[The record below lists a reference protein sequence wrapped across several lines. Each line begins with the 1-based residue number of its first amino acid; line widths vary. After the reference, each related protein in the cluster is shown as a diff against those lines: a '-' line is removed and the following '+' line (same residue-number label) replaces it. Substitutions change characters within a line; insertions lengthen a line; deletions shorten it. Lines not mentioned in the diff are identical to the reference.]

1 MPGDPNECRVHAK
14 RCLELAAQSAYPPL
28 KQNIIEVA
36 HIWLRLAA
44 EVEATNH
51 LLRVW
56 GGPRVVDN

>member
-1 MPGDPNECRVHAK
+1 M
-14 RCLELAAQSAYPPL
+14 
-28 KQNIIEVA
+28 IEVA